1 MTEISIFQDPKGSYA
16 YLRTES
22 KNGSKMLLMALER
35 PCLSLSDA
43 KNNKPL
49 RFRLQDKYQG
59 MHFVD
64 KDPEGENQYYEG
76 KGAPLPRCPV
86 QNGNID
92 KSLDWLGRNK
102 RAGDW

>member
-1 MTEISIFQDPKGSYA
+1 
-16 YLRTES
+16 
-22 KNGSKMLLMALER
+22 
-35 PCLSLSDA
+35 
-43 KNNKPL
+43 
-49 RFRLQDKYQG
+49 